1 MGKLFGTDGI
11 RGVAD
16 EYPMTSEMA
25 LKIGRAVVHYFI
37 SDRGKARIVIG
48 KDTRISGD
56 MLESALVA
64 GICSAK
70 GSVLQAGVMPTP
82 GVAFLTASEN
92 ADAGIV
98 ISASHNP
105 YHDNGIK
112 IFGPSGFKLS
122 DQEEAQIEN
131 LILDESMA
139 AASIAGSGSGHA
151 AKLED
156 AEKKYINFLENT
168 LVKDLKGI
176 KIVIDCSNGATY
188 RVAPKIFTKL
198 GAEVDALFVN
208 PDGKNINASCGS
220 QHPQSLKQRVK
231 LNGADIGLA
240 FDGDGDRLIAVDE
253 RGNVI
258 SGDQILAVCAKV
270 MQQES
275 TLQKNLVVITV
286 MSNLGLRLALKNLGI
301 KYLLAPVGDR
311 YVLEQMK
318 TSGAVLG
325 GEDSGH
331 MIFLNHHTTGD
342 GILTALQLIAAM
354 QIESRPLSA
363 LSRIMDV
370 FPQVLVNIEVKEKPD
385 LKRIPEVEA
394 AIKSVESSLGEEGRV
409 LVRYSGTQPL
419 CRAMVEGPTKV
430 QTKEHCDQIA
440 DIIKKKLG

>member
-25 LKIGRAVVHYFI
+25 VKIGRAVSHYFI
-37 SDRGKARIVIG
+37 SDRGKPKIVIG
-48 KDTRISGD
+48 KDTRISGA
-56 MLESALVA
+56 MLESALVS

-82 GVAFLTASEN
+82 GVAFLTVSEN

-105 YHDNGIK
+105 YYDNGIK
-112 IFGPSGFKLS
+112 LFGPDGFKLS

-131 LILDESMA
+131 LILDESMV

-151 AKLED
+151 AELED
-156 AEKKYINFLENT
+156 AEKKYINFLEST
-168 LVKDLKGI
+168 LTKDLKGI

-188 RVAPKIFTKL
+188 RVAPNIFTKL

-275 TLQKNLVVITV
+275 TLQNNLVVITV

-301 KYLLAPVGDR
+301 KYLTAQVGDR

-342 GILTALQLIAAM
+342 GLLTALQLIAAM
-354 QIESRPLSA
+354 QAESRPLSE
-363 LSRIMDV
+363 LSQIMDV
-370 FPQVLVNIEVKEKPD
+370 FPQVLINVDVKKKPD
-385 LKRIPEVEA
+385 IETVPEILD
-394 AIKSVESSLGEEGRV
+394 AIRSVESALGEEGRV

-419 CRAMVEGPTKV
+419 CRVMIEGPTERETR
-430 QTKEHCDQIA
+430 QYCEQIA
-440 DIIKKKLG
+440 AIAKEKLA

>member
-11 RGVAD
+11 RGIAN

-25 LKIGRAVVHYFI
+25 LKIGRAVTRYFT
-37 SDRGKARIVIG
+37 SDRHNPRIVIG
-48 KDTRISGD
+48 KDTRISGS
-56 MLESALVA
+56 MFENALVSGIYSA
-64 GICSAK
+64 G

-82 GVAFLTASEN
+82 GVAFLTVSEN

-105 YHDNGIK
+105 YYDNGIK

-122 DQEEAQIEN
+122 DREEAQIEN
-131 LILDESMA
+131 LILNESKA
-139 AASIAGSGSGHA
+139 AASIAGSGSGYA
-151 AKLED
+151 SELKD
-156 AEKKYINFLENT
+156 AEKKYINFLEST
-168 LVKDLKGI
+168 LIKDLKGI

-198 GAEVDALFVN
+198 NAEVDALFVN

-270 MQQES
+270 MQQKG

-301 KYLLAPVGDR
+301 KYLMAQVGDR

-354 QIESRPLSA
+354 QIESRPLSE
-363 LSRIMDV
+363 LSQIMDV

-385 LKRIPEVEA
+385 LKSIPELEA
-394 AIKSVESSLGEEGRV
+394 VIKSVEASLGEEGRV

-419 CRAMVEGPTKV
+419 CRVMVEGPTKAK
-430 QTKEHCDQIA
+430 TKEYCNRIA
-440 DIIKKKLG
+440 DIVKEIIG